1 MRTAL
6 LWLMAGSSI
15 VLIAISSLIAS
26 SPRLVWNASASAPVG
41 LYRIETGIAPKV
53 GDLLAVKAPETIAR
67 FMAARGYLPINAL
80 LLKRVA
86 ALSGTPICR
95 LDERILVAG
104 CEIARAKRR
113 DSQHRV
119 LPQWRGCR
127 RLGDDEVFLV
137 NADVPDSLD
146 GRYFGPFPKR
156 AVVGLAHPLWIDRAK
171 DGRP

>member
-1 MRTAL
+1 MRKL
-6 LWLMAGSSI
+6 FVWLIAGLSI
-15 VLIAISSLIAS
+15 VLIAISSLIAP

-53 GDLLAVKAPETIAR
+53 GDLLAVRAPEGVAR
-67 FMAARGYLPINAL
+67 FMAARGYLPMRAL

-95 LDERILVAG
+95 RDDRILVAG
-104 CEIARAKRR
+104 REIARAKPR
-113 DSQHRV
+113 DGKARI

-127 RLGDDEVFLV
+127 KLGDDEVFLV
-137 NADVPDSLD
+137 NAGVPDSLD
-146 GRYFGPFPKR
+146 GRYFGPFPER
-156 AVVGLAHPLWIDRAK
+156 AIVGLAHPLWTDGAH

>member
-53 GDLLAVKAPETIAR
+53 GDLLAVKAPERVAR

-156 AVVGLAHPLWIDRAK
+156 AVIGLAHPLWIDRAK